1 MYLSRL
7 VVLALSMSV
16 VSAPLAAQGI
26 PRGARTAQKVA
37 NAPRLMVANP
47 FAFAPGDSANAVRL
61 GSAMRQEMKDIV
73 GRNYTVIEQSQM
85 NDALKQYGY
94 PIDAILSPPLATT
107 LAKNIQARVILTGT
121 LAKAEGGRTTVTAR
135 LIGVNDDAGNVVTL
149 AQQQGQSLDDF
160 GKRIAKAL
168 GPAVKSLPDAKEC
181 VDQQTAKP
189 DKAEDAAKKAIK
201 VLPNNGLAHFCLA
214 QLAKAQKKPAE
225 VVQQLQAAVKG
236 DPLSLAAW
244 TALAE
249 QYQASNDTANTL
261 VAFKQMLRVAP
272 TNQALRERLF
282 KYFLASGHPETARE
296 VADEG
301 LKLDPYNADLYD
313 LKSNACLFL
322 SDFKCAVDALETMY
336 ATDSTKADT
345 LFFSKISVAAQEGKD
360 ANRLVKWSQ
369 LGTRKYPNNATLLRY
384 LNAGYAMAGQTDSL
398 ISVTR
403 RIIAR
408 DTTET
413 GVDAALAAAKA
424 LILPPT
430 QDTAGQRRESA
441 SGSAQRD
448 TAARSSADT
457 ATRSSASADTTSRS
471 SADTASR
478 AAAGQVT
485 PTGTSSDT
493 SGFTPR
499 PKEALP
505 FLEFA
510 IQHGDADAK
519 ETAAVLLYSGATP
532 LLQQPQDL
540 QGAEQLLRLAVQTAN
555 PGGKVYPAANYL
567 LGLATLFQ
575 VPQIDPQAEKQKSC
589 ELAKQ
594 EQGLLAASDSALTA
608 GRSVNPQAVQK
619 NLDII
624 KKYQPR
630 IASMLKAYCK
640 EGRKKKA

>member
-1 MYLSRL
+1 
-7 VVLALSMSV
+7 
-16 VSAPLAAQGI
+16 
-26 PRGARTAQKVA
+26 
-37 NAPRLMVANP
+37 
-47 FAFAPGDSANAVRL
+47 
-61 GSAMRQEMKDIV
+61 MRQEMKDMV
-73 GRNYTVIEQSQM
+73 GRNFTVVEQSQM

-107 LAKNIQARVILTGT
+107 LAKNIQARVIVTGT
-121 LAKAEGGRTTVTAR
+121 LAKADGGRTAVTAR

-149 AQQQGQSLDDF
+149 TQQQGESPDAF
-160 GKRIAKAL
+160 GKKIAKAL
-168 GPAVKSLPDAKEC
+168 EPAVKSLPDAKAC
-181 VDQQTAKP
+181 IDQQSTKR

-201 VLPNNGLAHFCLA
+201 TLPNHGLAHFCLA
-214 QLAKAQKKPAE
+214 QIAKAEKKPAE
-225 VVQQLQAAVKG
+225 VVKHMQAATKG
-236 DPLSLAAW
+236 DPLSLPAW

-249 QYQASNDTANTL
+249 QYQAANDTANTL

-360 ANRLVKWSQ
+360 AARLVKWSQ
-369 LGTRKYPNNATLLRY
+369 IGTQKYPTNATLLRY

-413 GVDAALAAAKA
+413 GVEAALAAAKA
-424 LILPPT
+424 LLLPP
-430 QDTAGQRRESA
+430 DSAAGSPRP
-441 SGSAQRD
+441 
-448 TAARSSADT
+448 
-457 ATRSSASADTTSRS
+457 
-471 SADTASR
+471 DTASR

-485 PTGTSSDT
+485 PTTTSADT
-493 SGFTPR
+493 AGFTPR
-499 PKEALP
+499 SKDALP

-510 IQHGDADAK
+510 IQHGDAQAK
-519 ETAAVLLYSGATP
+519 ESAAALLYTGAAP
-532 LLQQPQDL
+532 LLQTQDL
-540 QGAEQLLRLAVQTAN
+540 EGAEQMLRLSVQAAN
-555 PGGKVYPAANYL
+555 PGGKVHPAANYL

-575 VPQIDPQAEKQKSC
+575 VPKLDPIAEKQKSC
-589 ELAKQ
+589 DVAKQ
-594 EQGLLAASDSALTA
+594 MQGLMAASDSALTA
-608 GRSVNPQAVQK
+608 GRSVNPESADK
-619 NLDII
+619 NLGII

-640 EGRKKKA
+640 GEKKKKA